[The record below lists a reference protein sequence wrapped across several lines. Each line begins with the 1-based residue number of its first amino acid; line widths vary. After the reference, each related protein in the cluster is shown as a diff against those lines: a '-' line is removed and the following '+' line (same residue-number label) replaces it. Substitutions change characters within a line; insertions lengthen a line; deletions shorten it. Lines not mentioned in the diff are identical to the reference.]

1 MERSRKETGSLHCE
15 AGALAPEPS
24 AGRLAEHV
32 SLLLIIRTKSE
43 RALELSAVPQ
53 QPRLAS
59 IVDITRAELNVTQ
72 AQIENVNANCDYQN
86 AWATRQ

>member
-1 MERSRKETGSLHCE
+1 
-15 AGALAPEPS
+15 
-24 AGRLAEHV
+24 
-32 SLLLIIRTKSE
+32 
-43 RALELSAVPQ
+43 VPQ